1 MAPVVCRERFEYN
14 EFGCECQILPD
25 PPKKN
30 KMNFEMGS
38 RNMSDKIDFRSAFHA
53 LTGNDPFHWQT
64 ALFERFVQGDLPS
77 TCDLPTGL
85 GKTAVIPIWLIALVA
100 APERSARR
108 LELRFVNRRTVVD
121 QSTAEAEKLQL
132 RLRNSDREDIAHEDG
147 IVLKTLAG
155 DLRKLCAFRDDEVG
169 PLAISTLRGQ
179 FADNGEWVRQSGAS
193 SVDRWNGR
201 YDRQSPLV
209 QWLQHWLQGQAP
221 ARRIPRTGRAAGP
234 RRSTLGAG
242 VPKALGKGRVGTTA
256 GRRCRKLPWPK
267 LRIMALTATARNGKN
282 APGGDSGT
290 FELTPEER
298 QPPMVLP
305 DPPTLPIHRVWRR
318 LSAKKSLSFH
328 AAKAEKGAVARRIAG
343 LAAEHA
349 DQRRNASCFRSDA

>member
-1 MAPVVCRERFEYN
+1 M
-14 EFGCECQILPD
+14 
-25 PPKKN
+25 
-30 KMNFEMGS
+30 
-38 RNMSDKIDFRSAFHA
+38 
-53 LTGNDPFHWQT
+53 
-64 ALFERFVQGDLPS
+64 
-77 TCDLPTGL
+77 
-85 GKTAVIPIWLIALVA
+85 
-100 APERSARR
+100 
-108 LELRFVNRRTVVD
+108 NRRTVVD

-179 FADNGEWVRQSGAS
+179 FADNGEWCA
-193 SVDRWNGR
+193 N
-201 YDRQSPLV
+201 
-209 QWLQHWLQGQAP
+209 P
-221 ARRIPRTGRAAGP
+221 ARP
-234 RRSTLGAG
+234 
-242 VPKALGKGRVGTTA
+242 ALIVGTVDMIGSRLLFSGYNIGFKAKPLHA
-256 GRRCRKLPWPK
+256 GFLGQDVLLVHDEAHLEPAFQKLLEKVELEQRQGEGGGKLPWPK

-318 LSAKKSLSFH
+318 LKREEIAFFSCCQGGKGCGCKKNRRTSRRARGPALQMFLFSF
-328 AAKAEKGAVARRIAG
+328 GR
-343 LAAEHA
+343 LMT
-349 DQRRNASCFRSDA
+349 SSS